1 MSNQLFIE
9 ISVTGKDVSES
20 VRNFIRTTGQMPH
33 RFVKFSLQEE
43 YKVVDNSL
51 GVSIALQIRETLA
64 KMIGHYP
71 ISEIH
76 IFSAV
81 PQGLAVLIGHNLS
94 ALPPVQL

>member
-1 MSNQLFIE
+1 M
-9 ISVTGKDVSES
+9 
-20 VRNFIRTTGQMPH
+20 
-33 RFVKFSLQEE
+33 
-43 YKVVDNSL
+43 
-51 GVSIALQIRETLA
+51 QIRETLA

-94 ALPPVQL
+94 ALPPVQLYEFDGYNYIPSYKILDT